1 MNSDI
6 DEIIPHLFISN
17 WFTSNNIDIIK
28 KYNIKAV
35 ITVETSS
42 KPVDILNYY
51 KNNNIDFMHI
61 YLYDAPNAPIHNFF
75 DESYNFIK
83 KHISKHENVLVH
95 CFAGIS
101 RSSTII
107 LNYIIK
113 DLYRNDYDRIRYENP
128 NSVLL
133 YVLNYAMSKRNII
146 NPNNGFVNQLLT
158 KMNEY
163 KYSKF

>member
-35 ITVETSS
+35 ITVETNS
-42 KPVDILNYY
+42 KPVDIINYY
-51 KNNNIDFMHI
+51 KNNNIDFMQI
-61 YLYDAPNAPIHNFF
+61 YLYDSPSAPIKNFF

-113 DLYRNDYDRIRYENP
+113 DLYRNDYDRMRYENP